1 MTTSARPGFARPGF
15 DRPAEHVSRTDV
27 DVATGILVGLRGCS
41 VSVAHDEL
49 LGVAAEH
56 RLSPFSVARA
66 LITAASGG
74 TAAGV
79 PAAVVDMRWG
89 SLIGHTSEPR

>member
-1 MTTSARPGFARPGF
+1 MNIFT
-15 DRPAEHVSRTDV
+15 RPAEYASRTDV

-41 VSVAHDEL
+41 VSAAHDEL

-66 LITAASGG
+66 LITLVSGG
-74 TAAGV
+74 IDQGGESS
-79 PAAVVDMRWG
+79 AVVEMRWG
-89 SLIGHTSEPR
+89 GLVTHTREPH